1 MTSVSASA
9 AQSSNNIG
17 TVANATH
24 EVTHTVGEIAR
35 SAEQAREVT
44 ASAVESVDNA
54 TQRVDHLGT
63 AAHEAAG
70 LSR

>member
-1 MTSVSASA
+1 MSANKTSVSASA

-17 TVANATH
+17 TVANVTQ

-44 ASAVESVDNA
+44 ASAMESV
-54 TQRVDHLGT
+54 G
-63 AAHEAAG
+63 
-70 LSR
+70 